1 MGIILDSAHVTNGG
15 TFSGSVTMGDGRNVF
30 DNRNGIVTGS
40 VYTLGGD
47 DTFLGG
53 VRGETVY
60 GGDGN
65 DKLSGGIGNDRLI
78 GGAGNDRLDG
88 GVGNDKLTGGAGRD
102 VLKGGLGAD
111 TFVFDAAPAA
121 GEIDIVSD
129 FGSVDDTF
137 QLKKA
142 IFTELSRTGKLAADA
157 FHLGSKAADAEDRII
172 YHKSTGALFYD
183 PDGTGAQAQVQ
194 IAVLSN
200 KAVLALSDFIVI

>member
-1 MGIILDSAHVTNGG
+1 MTIISDGPSETNGG
-15 TFSGSVTMGDGRNVF
+15 TMYGDVQLGEGANFF
-30 DNRNGIVTGS
+30 DNRHGIIFGKI
-40 VYTLGGD
+40 YTLGGN

-121 GEIDIVSD
+121 
-129 FGSVDDTF
+129 
-137 QLKKA
+137 
-142 IFTELSRTGKLAADA
+142 
-157 FHLGSKAADAEDRII
+157 
-172 YHKSTGALFYD
+172 
-183 PDGTGAQAQVQ
+183 
-194 IAVLSN
+194 
-200 KAVLALSDFIVI
+200 